1 MVALLSDADGITIS
15 NISYKHFSFS
25 SLLLTL
31 HWLLHFLTNPTI
43 KIEKVLLLPEERKT
57 SCIVKCNVCMC
68 IWNMWASRVKVFF
81 HLFSNH
87 IFLFLIIASGHTTK
101 KIIYYYVD
109 LVTSLFWWWCKAY
122 LQKRRI
128 TSYHA
133 ICVKDKKIF
142 KSPTLLIIFVIFVFL
157 FPSSLTTFLTQ
168 ITTKSWECPCKE
180 KWSPFGR
187 SPKTSSFLFF
197 ITWDCCLLLL
207 CCNAKH

>member
-1 MVALLSDADGITIS
+1 MYACVFEICGPVVSR
-15 NISYKHFSFS
+15 SFS
-25 SLLLTL
+25 TCS
-31 HWLLHFLTNPTI
+31 PTTFFFFSSSHQAM
-43 KIEKVLLLPEERKT
+43 LP
-57 SCIVKCNVCMC
+57 
-68 IWNMWASRVKVFF
+68 
-81 HLFSNH
+81 
-87 IFLFLIIASGHTTK
+87 K

-109 LVTSLFWWWCKAY
+109 PVTSLFWWWCKAY